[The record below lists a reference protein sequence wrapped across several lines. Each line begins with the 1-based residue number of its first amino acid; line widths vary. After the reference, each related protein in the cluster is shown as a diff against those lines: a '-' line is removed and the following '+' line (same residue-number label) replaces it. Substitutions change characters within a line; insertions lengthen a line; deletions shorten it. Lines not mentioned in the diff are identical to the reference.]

1 MKFRHG
7 PSIDYNEL
15 QELRKGMELQ
25 FRYKFYKDP
34 KFPFLKS
41 MGITHIIQGFDAGDD
56 VGFIGTLH
64 LWWVSDPTGTVSA
77 PEGFSRDSVVTGI
90 WESEWLDSPQEAIAL
105 AISLRQNKPYDE
117 EKLVRSHMEE
127 IAKMAELEAMR
138 QLREKARD
146 EATEESKTVLW
157 N

>member
-34 KFPFLKS
+34 KFPFLQS
-41 MGITHIIQGFDAGDD
+41 LGIKHIIQGFDAGDD

-64 LWWVSDPTGTVSA
+64 LWWVSDPTGTV
-77 PEGFSRDSVVTGI
+77 TGI
-90 WESEWLDSPQEAIAL
+90 WESEWIDTPREAVEL
-105 AISLRQNKPYDE
+105 AISFKKNLLYDE
-117 EKLVRSHMEE
+117 EKLVQSHKKA
-127 IAKMAELEAMR
+127 IAEMAEKDAMR
-138 QLREKARD
+138 QLREKAR
-146 EATEESKTVLW
+146 EQAEQESEKVLW

>member
-15 QELRKGMELQ
+15 QELRKGMEMQ
-25 FRYKFYKDP
+25 FRFKFYKDP

-41 MGITHIIQGFDAGDD
+41 MGIKNVFQAFDAGDEI
-56 VGFIGTLH
+56 GFIGILH
-64 LWWVSDPTGTVSA
+64 LYWMPDPTGIVSA
-77 PEGFSRDSVVTGI
+77 PEGFSRDSVATGV
-90 WESEWLDSPQEAIAL
+90 WESEWIDTPHEGIAL
-105 AISLRQNKPYDE
+105 AKAVSQNKLYDE
-117 EKLVRSHMEE
+117 DKLMAFHQKE
-127 IAKMAELEAMR
+127 ILRIAELEAMR

-146 EATEESKTVLW
+146 QATEDSKNVLW

>member
-41 MGITHIIQGFDAGDD
+41 MGIKHVIQGFDAGDD

-64 LWWVSDPTGTVSA
+64 LWWVSDPTGTVT
-77 PEGFSRDSVVTGI
+77 DI
-90 WESEWLDSPQEAIAL
+90 WESEWLDTPQEAIEL
-105 AISLRQNKPYDE
+105 AISIRQNKLYDE
-117 EKLVRSHMEE
+117 EKLVQSHKKA
-127 IAKMAELEAMR
+127 IAELAEMEAMR
-138 QLREKARD
+138 QLREKARKVA
-146 EATEESKTVLW
+146 EEESEKVLW

>member
-1 MKFRHG
+1 MKYRHG

-34 KFPFLKS
+34 KFPFLQS
-41 MGITHIIQGFDAGDD
+41 MGIKHIIQGFDAGDD

-64 LWWVSDPTGTVSA
+64 LWWESDPTGTVSA
-77 PEGFSRDSVVTGI
+77 PEGFSRDSVATGV
-90 WESEWLDSPQEAIAL
+90 WESEWIDTPAEAL
-105 AISLRQNKPYDE
+105 ALAVSIRQNKNYDE
-117 EKLVRSHMEE
+117 EKLMMGHMKE
-127 IAKMAELEAMR
+127 IQKIAELEAMR

-146 EATEESKTVLW
+146 EATKESENVLW

>member
-7 PSIDYNEL
+7 PKIDDNEL
-15 QELRKGMELQ
+15 QELRKGMEMQ

-41 MGITHIIQGFDAGDD
+41 LGIKHVIQGFDAGDD

-64 LWWVSDPTGTVSA
+64 LWWVSDPTGTVT
-77 PEGFSRDSVVTGI
+77 DI
-90 WESEWLDSPQEAIAL
+90 WESEWIDTPHEGIELAKAL
-105 AISLRQNKPYDE
+105 SKNRVYDE
-117 EKLVRSHMEE
+117 EKLVQTHMKE
-127 IAKMAELEAMR
+127 IQKMAEEEAMKK
-138 QLREKARD
+138 LREKSREQA
-146 EATEESKTVLW
+146 EEESYTVLL